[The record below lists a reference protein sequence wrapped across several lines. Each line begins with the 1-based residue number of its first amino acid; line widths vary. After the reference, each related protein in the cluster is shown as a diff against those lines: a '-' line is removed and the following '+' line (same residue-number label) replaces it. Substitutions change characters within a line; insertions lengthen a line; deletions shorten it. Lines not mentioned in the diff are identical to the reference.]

1 MYKTL
6 NISSILCIRYAS
18 WIFSKILKALLIWWV
33 KENNGLGISARKEE
47 ILRSVRFAK
56 YKPSNFRQQFKLE
69 HNMFSSWVFG
79 LFVGFVLVFF
89 NSPFFFFFFSLSV
102 PRAAQ
107 WDDFVLLNKSPRPI
121 QWQHTE
127 EWSHWGRPTFKPP
140 GKLTGEW

>member
-1 MYKTL
+1 M

-56 YKPSNFRQQFKLE
+56 YEPSNFRQQFKLE

-89 NSPFFFFFFSLSV
+89 NSPFFFFFFSKCPQSSTMRWLCPV
-102 PRAAQ
+102 EQVTP
-107 WDDFVLLNKSPRPI
+107 P
-121 QWQHTE
+121 HTVTT
-127 EWSHWGRPTFKPP
+127 HRRMKPLR
-140 GKLTGEW
+140 KTYF